1 MKSETQLVLDLVS
14 KEKYSDAQNQCEIV
28 VQNYMTAFMEE
39 LTVNSATDYVGSVIL
54 YSRICGALKKPWK
67 SFRKLE
73 ASRGALRFLKDY
85 MSDGETLAEVYQSY
99 GDAYAAGNYLP
110 EASVCFFEA
119 AKLFENEEKSVY
131 ALDSALYYE
140 ARFGKQLLSGL
151 DFFEERIGV
160 DRLCSMKDAVVKE
173 ASGQVS
179 TDPIENTDA
188 FLDVRYE
195 VEEITD
201 EIISKETSF
210 DAPYCVLY
218 WNTKKAVLKDRF
230 DIEWNSPAEMN
241 PNIRFY

>member
-1 MKSETQLVLDLVS
+1 M
-14 KEKYSDAQNQCEIV
+14 
-28 VQNYMTAFMEE
+28 
-39 LTVNSATDYVGSVIL
+39 
-54 YSRICGALKKPWK
+54 
-67 SFRKLE
+67 
-73 ASRGALRFLKDY
+73 
-85 MSDGETLAEVYQSY
+85 
-99 GDAYAAGNYLP
+99 P